1 MLILVVG
8 PSGVGKDTL
17 LAAARDRLADDHRFR
32 FVRRVITRPP
42 GMVGEEYD
50 SLMPQEFA
58 LQRASGGFALAWRA
72 HGLHYG
78 IPADIS
84 LDIAQGRVVI
94 ANVSRAVVAE
104 AASRFPVR
112 VIEISAPA
120 DVTARRLA
128 ARGRE
133 DAVDIARRLARQ
145 IELPLPVEREVLV
158 NDGTVAE
165 GTRRFIAVLNRAA
178 SAVAPA

>member
-1 MLILVVG
+1 MTASCRRSSSCG
-8 PSGVGKDTL
+8 GTSG
-17 LAAARDRLADDHRFR
+17 A
-32 FVRRVITRPP
+32 
-42 GMVGEEYD
+42 
-50 SLMPQEFA
+50 
-58 LQRASGGFALAWRA
+58 FALAWRA

-84 LDIAQGRVVI
+84 LDIAQGRTCI

-112 VIEISAPA
+112 VFEISAPA
-120 DVTARRLA
+120 DLVARRLA

-133 DAVDIARRLARQ
+133 DAVDIARRMARQ
-145 IELPLPVEREVLV
+145 IELPLPVEREVVV

-165 GTRRFIAVLNRAA
+165 GARRLVAALNRAA
-178 SAVAPA
+178 ADVAPA